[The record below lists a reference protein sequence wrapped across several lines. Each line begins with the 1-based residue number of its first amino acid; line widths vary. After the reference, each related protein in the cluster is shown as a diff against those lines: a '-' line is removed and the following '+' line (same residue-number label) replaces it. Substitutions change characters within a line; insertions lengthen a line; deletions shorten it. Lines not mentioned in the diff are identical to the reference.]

1 MQLISGKYAINTID
15 IIGVGYGAR
24 QCQLALY
31 PGGATCAI
39 YEVRPKGT
47 RVKVSVRGTV
57 GWSEWQQDGKKLNNR
72 HNELANVI
80 TGLSQKLKTCTGLR
94 GKKI

>member
-1 MQLISGKYAINTID
+1 M
-15 IIGVGYGAR
+15 
-24 QCQLALY
+24 ALY
-31 PGGATCAI
+31 PGGATCTI

-47 RVKVSVRGTV
+47 RVKVSIRGTV
-57 GWSEWQQDGKKLNNR
+57 RWSEWWQDGKKLNNR

-80 TGLSQKLKTCTGLR
+80 TGLSQKLKTCTGLW